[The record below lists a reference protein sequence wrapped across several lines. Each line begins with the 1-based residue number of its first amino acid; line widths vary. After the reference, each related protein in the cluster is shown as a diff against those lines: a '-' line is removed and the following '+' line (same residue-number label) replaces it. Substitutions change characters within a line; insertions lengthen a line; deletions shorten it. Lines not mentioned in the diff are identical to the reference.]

1 MATVTTPDAGS
12 GSVRSAAPRPGAPA
26 VVADAQVWRRP
37 RRVRWGLYAAAIVIT
52 LFILLPMYLIAVAAF
67 SPRAV
72 LNGFPKPVVPMVL
85 SAETMQSFLNSRGV
99 GQSVVN
105 SIIVGAITLVLSLLL
120 GAPAGYALARFSF
133 RGRDGFQLL
142 ILLTRAFP
150 IAILA
155 VPLTVTFINWNLYDT
170 LFAVALVHTAL
181 ALPTTVL
188 ITASIF
194 YSVPNDLEEAALT
207 MGCTPVEAFARVALP
222 LSLPG
227 LAAASIFTFVLSW
240 NEVFASVILTV
251 TNRTLPAQV
260 LSSLGDSPL
269 PLRFAGGFALIVPAL
284 IFIFF
289 IRRYL
294 FNMWGRTTR

>member
-1 MATVTTPDAGS
+1 MATTAV
-12 GSVRSAAPRPGAPA
+12 APRRKPSPT
-26 VVADAQVWRRP
+26 
-37 RRVRWGLYAAAIVIT
+37 RWHLYVAAIVIS
-52 LFILLPMYLIAVAAF
+52 LFILVPIYLIAVAAF
-67 SPRAV
+67 TPRVV
-72 LNGFPKPVVPMVL
+72 LNGFPKPIVPVAA
-85 SAETMQSFLNSRGV
+85 SFDTMQAFLATRGV
-99 GQSVVN
+99 AQSVIN
-105 SIIVGAITLVLSLLL
+105 SFIVGGLCLVMSLAL
-120 GAPAGYALARFSF
+120 GTPAGYALARFAF
-133 RGRDGFQLL
+133 RGRDSYQLV

-155 VPLTVTFINWNLYDT
+155 VPLTVIFIDWNLYDT
-170 LFAVALVHTAL
+170 LPAVAIAHTAL

-194 YSVPNDLEEAALT
+194 ISVPVDLEEAALT
-207 MGCTPVEAFARVALP
+207 LGCTPLGAFTRVALP
-222 LSLPG
+222 LALPG

-251 TNRTLPAQV
+251 SNRTLPAQV

-269 PLRFAGGFALIVPAL
+269 PLRFAGGFALVVPAL

-294 FNMWGRTTR
+294 FNMWGRVVR

>member
-1 MATVTTPDAGS
+1 MATAS
-12 GSVRSAAPRPGAPA
+12 LSPR
-26 VVADAQVWRRP
+26 RRP
-37 RRVRWGLYAAAIVIT
+37 SRWHLYAFAILIS
-52 LFILLPMYLIAVAAF
+52 LFIFIPIYLIAVAAF
-67 SPRAV
+67 TPRAI
-72 LNGFPKPVVPMVL
+72 LNGFPKPIVPVAI
-85 SAETMQSFLNSRGV
+85 SIDTMQAFLNTRGV
-99 GQSVVN
+99 GQSVIN
-105 SIIVGAITLVLSLLL
+105 SLLVGVMTLVLSTVL
-120 GAPAGYALARFSF
+120 GAPAGYALARFGF
-133 RGRDGFQLL
+133 RGRDSFQLL

-170 LFAVALVHTAL
+170 LWAVALVHTAL

-188 ITASIF
+188 ITASVF
-194 YSVPNDLEEAALT
+194 VSVPVDLEEAALT
-207 MGCTPVEAFARVALP
+207 LGCTPLGAFTRVAMP
-222 LSLPG
+222 LALPG

-251 TNRTLPAQV
+251 SNRTLPAQV

-269 PLRFAGGFALIVPAL
+269 AYRFAGGFALIVPAL

-294 FNMWGRTTR
+294 FNMWGRVVR